1 MPEVSKACHELIR
14 CCCKETVQIVHVLK
28 LVLLVHHSVIVSVTD
43 DKFIVYQDFS
53 FN

>member
-1 MPEVSKACHELIR
+1 MNLSGAAI
-14 CCCKETVQIVHVLK
+14 KETVQIVHVLK

-43 DKFIVYQDFS
+43 DKFIVNQDFS